1 MELQERINNVKPYF
15 VLFNIAENVAYS
27 LIKTPNGWTVPSDLT
42 KIHGV
47 QYKKDTETVNGIYFF
62 ADLTENTGGIEAIF
76 NAIDYTIE
84 FNLTI
89 EERAAIFREKAE
101 ILKNLVYTEPIDK
114 LKALEFTF
122 KKMPKS
128 NKKGKASPKKKET
141 VVNEVV
147 IEEKPEV
154 ANDNNNSVDSMMEL
168 AKEMTGE

>member
-1 MELQERINNVKPYF
+1 MELQERINKVKPYF
-15 VLFNIAENVAYS
+15 ILFNIAENVAYS

-47 QYKKDTETVNGIYFF
+47 QYKKDTETANGIYFF

-128 NKKGKASPKKKET
+128 KKGKPNPKKKEMAVNET
-141 VVNEVV
+141 VV
-147 IEEKPEV
+147 EEKPEMV
-154 ANDNNNSVDSMMEL
+154 NENNNSVDSMMEL
-168 AKEMTGE
+168 AKEITGE